1 MTSAFFLGILIR
13 HRYLQHYIED
23 FCSPGRR
30 DLLEKLMEKNNNKQ
44 QARKQTNKQTHPHP
58 PPTPPVFGFFVVVFC
73 FGLFVF

>member
-30 DLLEKLMEKNNNKQ
+30 DLREKLMEKNNNKQ
-44 QARKQTNKQTHPHP
+44 QARKQTNKHIPTQHP
-58 PPTPPVFGFFVVVFC
+58 PRLFFVFVVVVFW
-73 FGLFVF
+73 FVLFVF